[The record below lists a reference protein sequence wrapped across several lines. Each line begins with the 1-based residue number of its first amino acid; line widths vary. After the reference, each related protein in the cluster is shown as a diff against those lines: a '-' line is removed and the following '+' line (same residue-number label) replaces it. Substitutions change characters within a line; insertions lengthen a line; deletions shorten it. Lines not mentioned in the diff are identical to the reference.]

1 MKLTII
7 VRVSIQLLSKS
18 VVTAAAQTN
27 RLIRQ

>member
-1 MKLTII
+1 MKLTIM
-7 VRVSIQLLSKS
+7 VRVSIQLLSTS